1 MTKHVHR
8 ECCTIKLNYNRE
20 GGGWQQKE
28 FISSAKS
35 QVGILQLRV
44 FWLLRSCELPC
55 VTLTQSPP
63 VSEGEGVILWRWN
76 ETWYRPSSHMLI
88 FSWMSSFL
96 LTARL
101 WLSQFLTQ
109 ESFLAPCPTGPTAPG
124 EGAELLLLPG
134 QAAGWGSGAAGGT
147 GQPRPG
153 IGHLPGDGTGTA
165 RLCAAQDLPRCGI
178 AVAGGDGPGGL
189 TWGGQGWGSYGEVGR
204 DSQGWWCFD
213 KHSLDWRCSILGS
226 VSVWLHLHWHMRE
239 PETILELLDNFL
251 LRFPT
256 QKV

>member
-1 MTKHVHR
+1 
-8 ECCTIKLNYNRE
+8 
-20 GGGWQQKE
+20 
-28 FISSAKS
+28 
-35 QVGILQLRV
+35 
-44 FWLLRSCELPC
+44 
-55 VTLTQSPP
+55 
-63 VSEGEGVILWRWN
+63 
-76 ETWYRPSSHMLI
+76 
-88 FSWMSSFL
+88 MSSFL

-134 QAAGWGSGAAGGT
+134 QAAGWGSRAAGGT

-204 DSQGWWCFD
+204 DSQGWWCPRGSD
-213 KHSLDWRCSILGS
+213 LLYRSLKSCLLTSWFLFPHNCMANIVLWFLPKV
-226 VSVWLHLHWHMRE
+226 VS
-239 PETILELLDNFL
+239 
-251 LRFPT
+251 
-256 QKV
+256 